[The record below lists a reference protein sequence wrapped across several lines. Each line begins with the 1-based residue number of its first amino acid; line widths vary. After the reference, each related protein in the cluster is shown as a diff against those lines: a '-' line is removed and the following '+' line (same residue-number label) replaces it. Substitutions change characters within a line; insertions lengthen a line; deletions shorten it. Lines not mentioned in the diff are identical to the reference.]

1 MIEWSRIFKIPGMGT
16 LISILLGFGL
26 AAAFRPLCKGPEC
39 MIMRGPPVTDIN
51 GAVYQFGSK
60 CVEFQAHPIECPK
73 DTKGGKAIPVVETI
87 TFADIS

>member
-1 MIEWSRIFKIPGMGT
+1 
-16 LISILLGFGL
+16 
-26 AAAFRPLCKGPEC
+26 

-51 GAVYQFGSK
+51 GSVYQFGSK